1 MYGEQ
6 RAVPRSFTAC
16 PLPLGSMES
25 TSYRSLGCGEVR
37 EDHIGSRIRVAG
49 WVRRVRDLGRFVFV
63 DLRDCSGLVQ
73 LRALEGSPLYET
85 LRNLGREW
93 VVMAEG
99 TVQRRESPNP
109 HLPTGQV
116 EIEVASLTVLNTS
129 ETPPFLIEDETNAQE
144 ELRLRY
150 RYLDLRRPILQRRL
164 LFRAEMVRV
173 IREYLRSKG
182 FVEVETPMLIRS
194 TPEGARDFLV
204 PSRLKPGSFYALPQS
219 PQLLKQ
225 LLMIAGF
232 DRYYQIARC
241 FRDEDY
247 RGDRQA
253 EFTQVDCEMSF
264 VTQEDILQTF
274 EGLVREVFQ
283 KLVGI
288 NIGPLPRYSYA
299 EVMRTYGSDKP
310 DLRYDL
316 RWERVQEWPARDQI
330 PFLAGKALY
339 WLWIEG
345 GKASRRLQDEWQTIA
360 KSHQI
365 TLAVIQKTSQ
375 GIQSSLSKF
384 LSRAEEWEGLP
395 MTGEGLG
402 LLAGLEGEKYA
413 GLGALRN
420 AVIKDLALQP
430 QREWAVLWVL
440 DFPLFERDEESG
452 RLVAAH
458 HPFVHP
464 HPEDLDRMEQEPLS
478 VRGLAYDLVINGYEI
493 MSGSV
498 RCHTASLQR
507 RVFRQLGLSEAE
519 MTEKFGF
526 LLEALSYGA
535 PPHGG
540 CAFGLDRWVML
551 LTGGESLRDVI
562 AFPKT
567 ASGADL
573 MLGAPAPLEADQL
586 QQVLEWIEGRQ
597 RVE

>member
-1 MYGEQ
+1 
-6 RAVPRSFTAC
+6 
-16 PLPLGSMES
+16 MEA
-25 TSYRSLGCGEVR
+25 TSYRSAGCGEVR
-37 EDHIGSRIRVAG
+37 EEHIGSRVRVSG

-63 DLRDCSGLVQ
+63 DLRDRSGIVQ
-73 LRALEGSPLYET
+73 LKALEGSSFYER
-85 LRNLGREW
+85 LKDLGREW
-93 VVMAEG
+93 VVLVEG

-116 EIEVASLTVLNTS
+116 EIEVEALTVLNTS

-150 RYLDLRRPILQRRL
+150 RYLDLRRPILQQRL
-164 LFRAEMVRV
+164 LFRAEMVRL
-173 IREYLRSKG
+173 IREYLRAHG

-225 LLMIAGF
+225 LLMIAGL

-274 EGLVREVFQ
+274 EGLVREVFEKMLGV
-283 KLVGI
+283 KL
-288 NIGPLPRYSYA
+288 GPLPRHAYR
-299 EVMRTYGSDKP
+299 EVMQTYGSDKP
-310 DLRYDL
+310 DLRYSL
-316 RWERVQEWPARDQI
+316 RWERLSDWPAHAQI
-330 PFLAGKALY
+330 PFLAGKTLH
-339 WLWIEG
+339 WLWVDG
-345 GKASRRLQDEWQTIA
+345 AKASRRLQDEWQSIA
-360 KSHQI
+360 KSHQA
-365 TLAVIQKTSQ
+365 TLAVVQKTSA
-375 GIQSSLSKF
+375 GIQSSLNKF
-384 LSRAEEWEGLP
+384 LPRETDWVGLP
-395 MTGEGLG
+395 MGAEGIG
-402 LLAGLEGEKYA
+402 LLVGLEGEKYA
-413 GLGALRN
+413 VLGALRS
-420 AVIKDLALQP
+420 AVIKDLSLRP
-430 QREWAVLWVL
+430 ERDWAVLWVV
-440 DFPLFERDEESG
+440 DFPLFEWDAETE
-452 RLVAAH
+452 RLTAAH

-464 HPEDLDRMEQEPLS
+464 HPEDLPLLETEPLR

-498 RCHTASLQR
+498 RCHTPALQKQ
-507 RVFRQLGLSEAE
+507 VFRQLGLSEAE

-526 LLEALSYGA
+526 LLEALSHGA

-573 MLGAPAPLEADQL
+573 MLGAPAPLDENQL
-586 QQVLEWIEGRQ
+586 KEVLRWIQPQE
-597 RVE
+597 

>member
-1 MYGEQ
+1 
-6 RAVPRSFTAC
+6 
-16 PLPLGSMES
+16 MEP
-25 TSYRSLGCGEVR
+25 TTYRSIPCGHLRPAHVGQR
-37 EDHIGSRIRVAG
+37 LQVAG
-49 WVRRVRDLGRFVFV
+49 WVRRIRDLGRFVFV
-63 DLRDCSGLVQ
+63 DLRDRTGLVQ
-73 LRALEGSPLYET
+73 LTAPETSPLYQT
-85 LRNLGREW
+85 LKNLGREW
-93 VVMAEG
+93 VIAAEG
-99 TVQRRESPNP
+99 IVQLRESPNP
-109 HLPTGQV
+109 NLATGEV
-116 EIEVASLTVLNTS
+116 EILVETLTLLNTS

-150 RYLDLRRPILQRRL
+150 RYLDLRRPILQQRL

-173 IREYLRSKG
+173 IREYLRAHG

-225 LLMIAGF
+225 LLMIAGL

-274 EGLVREVFQ
+274 EGLVREVFEKMLGV
-283 KLVGI
+283 KL
-288 NIGPLPRYSYA
+288 GPLPRHAYR
-299 EVMRTYGSDKP
+299 EVMQAYGSDKP
-310 DLRYDL
+310 DLRYSL
-316 RWERVQEWPARDQI
+316 RWERLSDWPAHAQI
-330 PFLAGKALY
+330 PFLAGKTLH
-339 WLWIEG
+339 WLWVDG
-345 GKASRRLQDEWQTIA
+345 AKASRRLQDEWQSIA
-360 KSHQI
+360 KSHQA
-365 TLAVIQKTSQ
+365 TLAVVQKTSA
-375 GIQSSLSKF
+375 GIQSSLNKF
-384 LSRAEEWEGLP
+384 LPRETDWVGLP
-395 MTGEGLG
+395 MGAEGIG
-402 LLAGLEGEKYA
+402 LLVGLEGEKYA
-413 GLGALRN
+413 VLGALRS
-420 AVIKDLALQP
+420 AVIKDLSLRP
-430 QREWAVLWVL
+430 ERDWAVLWVV
-440 DFPLFERDEESG
+440 DFPLFEWDAETE
-452 RLVAAH
+452 RLTAAH

-464 HPEDLDRMEQEPLS
+464 HPEDLPRLETEPLR

-498 RCHTASLQR
+498 RCHTPALQKQ
-507 RVFRQLGLSEAE
+507 VFRQLGLSEAE

-526 LLEALSYGA
+526 LLEALSHGA

-573 MLGAPAPLEADQL
+573 MLGAPAPLDENQL
-586 QQVLEWIEGRQ
+586 KEVLRWIQPQE
-597 RVE
+597 

>member
-1 MYGEQ
+1 
-6 RAVPRSFTAC
+6 
-16 PLPLGSMES
+16 MEA
-25 TSYRSLGCGEVR
+25 TSYRSAGCGEVR
-37 EDHIGSRIRVAG
+37 EEHIGSRVRVSG

-63 DLRDCSGLVQ
+63 DLRDRSGIVQ
-73 LRALEGSPLYET
+73 LRALEGSSFYER
-85 LRNLGREW
+85 LKDLGREW
-93 VVMAEG
+93 VVLVEG

-116 EIEVASLTVLNTS
+116 EIEVEALTVLNTS

-150 RYLDLRRPILQRRL
+150 RYLDLRRPILQQRL
-164 LFRAEMVRV
+164 LFRAEMVRL
-173 IREYLRSKG
+173 IREYLRAHG

-225 LLMIAGF
+225 LLMIAGL

-274 EGLVREVFQ
+274 EGLVREVFEKMLGV
-283 KLVGI
+283 KL
-288 NIGPLPRYSYA
+288 GPLPRHAYR
-299 EVMRTYGSDKP
+299 EVMQAYGSDKP
-310 DLRYDL
+310 DLRYSL
-316 RWERVQEWPARDQI
+316 RWERLSDWPAHVQI
-330 PFLAGKALY
+330 PFLARKTLH
-339 WLWIEG
+339 WLWVDG
-345 GKASRRLQDEWQTIA
+345 AKASRRLQDEWQSIA
-360 KSHQI
+360 KSHQA
-365 TLAVIQKTSQ
+365 TLAVVQKTSA
-375 GIQSSLSKF
+375 GIQSSLNKF
-384 LSRAEEWEGLP
+384 LPRETDWVGLP
-395 MTGEGLG
+395 MGAEGIG
-402 LLAGLEGEKYA
+402 LLVGLEGEKYA
-413 GLGALRN
+413 VLGALRS
-420 AVIKDLALQP
+420 AVIKDLSLRP
-430 QREWAVLWVL
+430 ERDWAVLWVV
-440 DFPLFERDEESG
+440 DFPLFEWDAETE
-452 RLVAAH
+452 RLTAAH

-464 HPEDLDRMEQEPLS
+464 HPEDLPLLETEPLR

-498 RCHTASLQR
+498 RCHTPALQKQ
-507 RVFRQLGLSEAE
+507 VFWQLGLSEAE

-573 MLGAPAPLEADQL
+573 MLGAPAPLDENQL
-586 QQVLEWIEGRQ
+586 KEVLRWIQPQE
-597 RVE
+597 

>member
-1 MYGEQ
+1 
-6 RAVPRSFTAC
+6 
-16 PLPLGSMES
+16 MEA
-25 TSYRSLGCGEVR
+25 TSYRSAGCGEVR
-37 EDHIGSRIRVAG
+37 EEHIGSRVRVSG

-63 DLRDCSGLVQ
+63 DLRDRSGIVQ
-73 LRALEGSPLYET
+73 LRALEGSSFYER
-85 LRNLGREW
+85 LKDLGREW
-93 VVMAEG
+93 VVLVEG

-116 EIEVASLTVLNTS
+116 EIEVEALTVLNTS

-150 RYLDLRRPILQRRL
+150 RYLDLRRPILQQRL
-164 LFRAEMVRV
+164 LFRAEMVRL
-173 IREYLRSKG
+173 IREYLRAHG

-204 PSRLKPGSFYALPQS
+204 LSRLKPGSFYALPQS

-225 LLMIAGF
+225 LLMIAGL

-274 EGLVREVFQ
+274 EGLVREVFEKMLGV
-283 KLVGI
+283 KL
-288 NIGPLPRYSYA
+288 GPLPRHAYR
-299 EVMRTYGSDKP
+299 EVMQTYGSDKP
-310 DLRYDL
+310 DLRYSL
-316 RWERVQEWPARDQI
+316 RWEGLSDWPAHAQI
-330 PFLAGKALY
+330 PFLAGKTLH
-339 WLWIEG
+339 WLWVDG
-345 GKASRRLQDEWQTIA
+345 AKASRRLQDEWQSIA
-360 KSHQI
+360 KSHQA
-365 TLAVIQKTSQ
+365 TLAVVQKTSA
-375 GIQSSLSKF
+375 GIQSSLNKF
-384 LSRAEEWEGLP
+384 LPRETDWVGLP
-395 MTGEGLG
+395 MGAEGIG
-402 LLAGLEGEKYA
+402 LLVGLEGEKYA
-413 GLGALRN
+413 VLGALRS
-420 AVIKDLALQP
+420 AVIKDLSLRP
-430 QREWAVLWVL
+430 ERDWAVLWVM
-440 DFPLFERDEESG
+440 DFPLFEWDAETE
-452 RLVAAH
+452 RLTAAH

-464 HPEDLDRMEQEPLS
+464 HPEDLPLLETEPLR

-498 RCHTASLQR
+498 RCHTPALQKQ
-507 RVFRQLGLSEAE
+507 VFRQLGLSEAE

-526 LLEALSYGA
+526 LLEALSHGA

-573 MLGAPAPLEADQL
+573 MLGAPAPLDENQL
-586 QQVLEWIEGRQ
+586 KEVLRWIQPQE
-597 RVE
+597 

>member
-1 MYGEQ
+1 
-6 RAVPRSFTAC
+6 
-16 PLPLGSMES
+16 MEP
-25 TSYRSLGCGEVR
+25 TTYRSIPCGHLRPAHVGQR
-37 EDHIGSRIRVAG
+37 LQVAG
-49 WVRRVRDLGRFVFV
+49 WVRRIRDLGRFVFV
-63 DLRDCSGLVQ
+63 DLRDRTGLVQ
-73 LRALEGSPLYET
+73 LTAPETSPLYQT
-85 LRNLGREW
+85 LKNLGREW
-93 VVMAEG
+93 VIAAEG
-99 TVQRRESPNP
+99 IVQLRESPNP
-109 HLPTGQV
+109 NLATGEV
-116 EIEVASLTVLNTS
+116 EILVETLTLLNTS

-150 RYLDLRRPILQRRL
+150 RYLDLRRPILQQRL
-164 LFRAEMVRV
+164 LFRAEMVRL
-173 IREYLRSKG
+173 IREYLRAHG

-225 LLMIAGF
+225 LLMIAGL

-274 EGLVREVFQ
+274 EGLVREVFEKMLGV
-283 KLVGI
+283 KL
-288 NIGPLPRYSYA
+288 GPLPRYAYR
-299 EVMRTYGSDKP
+299 EVMQTYGSDKP
-310 DLRYDL
+310 DLRYSL
-316 RWERVQEWPARDQI
+316 RWERLSDWPAHAQI
-330 PFLAGKALY
+330 PFLAGKTLH
-339 WLWIEG
+339 WLWVDG
-345 GKASRRLQDEWQTIA
+345 AKASRRLQDEWQSIA
-360 KSHQI
+360 KSHQA
-365 TLAVIQKTSQ
+365 TLAVVQKTSA
-375 GIQSSLSKF
+375 GIQSSLNKF
-384 LSRAEEWEGLP
+384 LPRETDWVGLP
-395 MTGEGLG
+395 MGADGIG
-402 LLAGLEGEKYA
+402 LLVGLEGEKYA
-413 GLGALRN
+413 VLGALRS
-420 AVIKDLALQP
+420 AVIKDLSLRP
-430 QREWAVLWVL
+430 ERDWAVLWVV
-440 DFPLFERDEESG
+440 DFPLFEWDAETE
-452 RLVAAH
+452 RLTAAH

-464 HPEDLDRMEQEPLS
+464 HPEDLPLLETEPLR

-498 RCHTASLQR
+498 RCHTPALQKQ
-507 RVFRQLGLSEAE
+507 VFRLLGLSEAE

-526 LLEALSYGA
+526 LLEALSHGA

-573 MLGAPAPLEADQL
+573 MLGAPAPLDENQL
-586 QQVLEWIEGRQ
+586 KEVLRWIQPQE
-597 RVE
+597 

>member
-1 MYGEQ
+1 
-6 RAVPRSFTAC
+6 
-16 PLPLGSMES
+16 
-25 TSYRSLGCGEVR
+25 
-37 EDHIGSRIRVAG
+37 
-49 WVRRVRDLGRFVFV
+49 
-63 DLRDCSGLVQ
+63 
-73 LRALEGSPLYET
+73 
-85 LRNLGREW
+85 
-93 VVMAEG
+93 
-99 TVQRRESPNP
+99 
-109 HLPTGQV
+109 V
-116 EIEVASLTVLNTS
+116 EIEVEALTVLNTS

-150 RYLDLRRPILQRRL
+150 RYLDLRRPILQQRL
-164 LFRAEMVRV
+164 LFRAEMVRL
-173 IREYLRSKG
+173 IREYLRAHG

-225 LLMIAGF
+225 LLMIAGL

-274 EGLVREVFQ
+274 EGLVREVFEKMLGV
-283 KLVGI
+283 KL
-288 NIGPLPRYSYA
+288 GPLPRHAYR
-299 EVMRTYGSDKP
+299 EVMQAYGSDKP
-310 DLRYDL
+310 DLRYSL
-316 RWERVQEWPARDQI
+316 RWERLSDWPAHAQI
-330 PFLAGKALY
+330 PFLAGKTLH
-339 WLWIEG
+339 WLWVDG
-345 GKASRRLQDEWQTIA
+345 AKASRRLQDEWQSIA
-360 KSHQI
+360 KSHQA
-365 TLAVIQKTSQ
+365 TLAVVQKTSA
-375 GIQSSLSKF
+375 GIQSSLNKF
-384 LSRAEEWEGLP
+384 LPRETDWVGLP
-395 MTGEGLG
+395 MGAEGIG
-402 LLAGLEGEKYA
+402 LLVGLEGEKYA
-413 GLGALRN
+413 VLGALRS
-420 AVIKDLALQP
+420 AVIKDLSLRP
-430 QREWAVLWVL
+430 ERDWAVLWVV
-440 DFPLFERDEESG
+440 DFPLFEWDAETE
-452 RLVAAH
+452 RLTAAH

-464 HPEDLDRMEQEPLS
+464 HPEDLPLLETEPLR

-498 RCHTASLQR
+498 RCHTPALQKQ
-507 RVFRQLGLSEAE
+507 VFRQLGLSEAE

-526 LLEALSYGA
+526 LLEALSHGA

-573 MLGAPAPLEADQL
+573 MLDAPAPLDENQL
-586 QQVLEWIEGRQ
+586 KEVLRWIQPQE
-597 RVE
+597 

>member
-1 MYGEQ
+1 
-6 RAVPRSFTAC
+6 
-16 PLPLGSMES
+16 MEA
-25 TSYRSLGCGEVR
+25 TSYRSVGCGEVR
-37 EDHIGSRIRVAG
+37 EEHIGSRVRVSG

-63 DLRDCSGLVQ
+63 DLRDRSGIVQ
-73 LRALEGSPLYET
+73 LRALESSPFYER
-85 LRNLGREW
+85 LRDLGREW
-93 VVMAEG
+93 VILVEG

-116 EIEVASLTVLNTS
+116 EIEVEALTVLNTS

-150 RYLDLRRPILQRRL
+150 RYLDLRRPVLQRRL
-164 LFRAEMVRV
+164 LFRAEMVRT
-173 IREYLRSKG
+173 IREYLRGRG

-225 LLMIAGF
+225 LLMIAGL

-274 EGLVREVFQ
+274 EGLVREVFAQ
-283 KLVGI
+283 MVGVEL
-288 NIGPLPRYSYA
+288 GPLPRYSYW
-299 EVMRTYGSDKP
+299 EVMRAYGSDKP
-310 DLRYDL
+310 DMRYSL
-316 RWERVQEWPARDQI
+316 RWEPIENWPAQAQI
-330 PFLAGKALY
+330 PFLADKKLF

-345 GKASRRLQDEWQTIA
+345 AKASRRLQEEWQAIA
-360 KSHQI
+360 KAHQVG
-365 TLAVIQKTSQ
+365 LAVVQKTPQ
-375 GIQSSLSKF
+375 GIQSSLNRF
-384 LSRAEEWEGLP
+384 LPHAEMWAGLP

-402 LLAGLEGEKYA
+402 LLIGLQSEKY
-413 GLGALRN
+413 GVLGALRS
-420 AVIKDLALQP
+420 AVIKDLELRP
-430 QREWAVLWVL
+430 EREWAVLWVV
-440 DFPLFERDEESG
+440 DFPLFEWDEEAG

-464 HPEDLDRMEQEPLS
+464 HPEDLDLLEREPLK

-498 RCHTASLQR
+498 RCHTAALQR
-507 RVFRQLGLSEAE
+507 RIFRQLGLSEAE
-519 MTEKFGF
+519 MEEKFGF

-551 LTGGESLRDVI
+551 LTGAENLREVM

-573 MLGAPAPLEADQL
+573 MLGAPAPLEEKQL
-586 QQVLEWIEGRQ
+586 QEVLRWIQGGNGGF
-597 RVE
+597 

>member
-1 MYGEQ
+1 
-6 RAVPRSFTAC
+6 
-16 PLPLGSMES
+16 MEA
-25 TSYRSLGCGEVR
+25 TSYRSAGCGEVR
-37 EDHIGSRIRVAG
+37 EEHIGSRVRVSG

-63 DLRDCSGLVQ
+63 DLRDRSGIVQ
-73 LRALEGSPLYET
+73 LRALEGSSFYER
-85 LRNLGREW
+85 LKDLGREW
-93 VVMAEG
+93 VVLVEG

-116 EIEVASLTVLNTS
+116 EIEVEALTVLNTS

-150 RYLDLRRPILQRRL
+150 RYLDLRRPILQQRL
-164 LFRAEMVRV
+164 LFRAEMVRL
-173 IREYLRSKG
+173 IREYLRAHG

-225 LLMIAGF
+225 LLMIAGL

-274 EGLVREVFQ
+274 EGLVREVFEKMLGV
-283 KLVGI
+283 KL
-288 NIGPLPRYSYA
+288 GPLPRHAYR
-299 EVMRTYGSDKP
+299 EVMQAYGSDKP
-310 DLRYDL
+310 DLRYSL
-316 RWERVQEWPARDQI
+316 RWERLSDWPAHAQI
-330 PFLAGKALY
+330 PFLDGKTLH
-339 WLWIEG
+339 WLWVDG
-345 GKASRRLQDEWQTIA
+345 AKASRRLQDEWQSIA
-360 KSHQI
+360 KSHQA
-365 TLAVIQKTSQ
+365 TLAVVQKTSA
-375 GIQSSLSKF
+375 GIQSSLNKF
-384 LSRAEEWEGLP
+384 LPRETDWIGLP
-395 MTGEGLG
+395 MGAEGIG
-402 LLAGLEGEKYA
+402 LLVGLEGEKYA
-413 GLGALRN
+413 VLGALRS
-420 AVIKDLALQP
+420 AMIKDLSLRP
-430 QREWAVLWVL
+430 ERDWAVLWVV
-440 DFPLFERDEESG
+440 DFPLFEWDAETE
-452 RLVAAH
+452 RLTAAH

-464 HPEDLDRMEQEPLS
+464 HPEDLPLLETEPLR

-498 RCHTASLQR
+498 RCHTPALQKQ
-507 RVFRQLGLSEAE
+507 VFRQLGLSEAE

-526 LLEALSYGA
+526 LLEALSHGA

-573 MLGAPAPLEADQL
+573 MLGAPAPLDENQL
-586 QQVLEWIEGRQ
+586 KEVLRWIQPQE
-597 RVE
+597 

>member
-1 MYGEQ
+1 
-6 RAVPRSFTAC
+6 
-16 PLPLGSMES
+16 MEA
-25 TSYRSLGCGEVR
+25 TSYRSVGCGEVR
-37 EDHIGSRIRVAG
+37 EEHIGSRVRVSG

-63 DLRDCSGLVQ
+63 DLRDRSGIVQ
-73 LRALEGSPLYET
+73 LRALEGSSFYER
-85 LRNLGREW
+85 LKDLGREW
-93 VVMAEG
+93 VVLVEG

-116 EIEVASLTVLNTS
+116 EIEVEALTVLNTS

-150 RYLDLRRPILQRRL
+150 RYLDLRRPILQQRL
-164 LFRAEMVRV
+164 LFRAEMVRR
-173 IREYLRSKG
+173 IREYLRAHG

-204 PSRLKPGSFYALPQS
+204 LSRLKPGSFYALPQS

-225 LLMIAGF
+225 LLMIAGL

-274 EGLVREVFQ
+274 EGLVREVFERMLGV
-283 KLVGI
+283 KL
-288 NIGPLPRYSYA
+288 GPLPRHAYR
-299 EVMRTYGSDKP
+299 EVMQTYGSDKP
-310 DLRYDL
+310 DLRYSL
-316 RWERVQEWPARDQI
+316 RWEGLSDWPAHAQI
-330 PFLAGKALY
+330 PFLAGKTLH
-339 WLWIEG
+339 WLWVDG
-345 GKASRRLQDEWQTIA
+345 AKASRRLQDEWQSIA
-360 KSHQI
+360 KSHQA
-365 TLAVIQKTSQ
+365 TLAVVQKTSA
-375 GIQSSLSKF
+375 GIQSSLNKF
-384 LSRAEEWEGLP
+384 LPRETDWVGLP
-395 MTGEGLG
+395 MGAEGIG
-402 LLAGLEGEKYA
+402 LLVGLEGEKYA
-413 GLGALRN
+413 VLGALRS
-420 AVIKDLALQP
+420 AVIKDLSL
-430 QREWAVLWVL
+430 RLERDWAVLWVV
-440 DFPLFERDEESG
+440 DFPLFEWDAETN
-452 RLVAAH
+452 RLTAAH

-464 HPEDLDRMEQEPLS
+464 HPEDLPLLETEPLR

-498 RCHTASLQR
+498 RCHTPALQKQ
-507 RVFRQLGLSEAE
+507 VFRQLGLSEAE

-526 LLEALSYGA
+526 LLEALSHGA

-573 MLGAPAPLEADQL
+573 MLGAPAPLEENQL
-586 QQVLEWIEGRQ
+586 KEVLRWIQPQE
-597 RVE
+597 

>member
-1 MYGEQ
+1 
-6 RAVPRSFTAC
+6 
-16 PLPLGSMES
+16 MEA
-25 TSYRSLGCGEVR
+25 TSYRSVGCGEVR
-37 EDHIGSRIRVAG
+37 EEHIGSRVRVSG

-63 DLRDCSGLVQ
+63 DLRDRSGIVQ
-73 LRALEGSPLYET
+73 LRALEGSSFYER
-85 LRNLGREW
+85 LKDLGREW
-93 VVMAEG
+93 VVLVEG

-116 EIEVASLTVLNTS
+116 EIEVEALTVLNTS

-150 RYLDLRRPILQRRL
+150 RYLDLRRPILQQRL
-164 LFRAEMVRV
+164 LFRAEMVRL
-173 IREYLRSKG
+173 IREYLRVHG

-225 LLMIAGF
+225 LLMIAGL

-274 EGLVREVFQ
+274 EGLVREVFEKMLGV
-283 KLVGI
+283 KL
-288 NIGPLPRYSYA
+288 GPLPRHAYR
-299 EVMRTYGSDKP
+299 EVMQAYGSDKP
-310 DLRYDL
+310 DLRYSL
-316 RWERVQEWPARDQI
+316 RWEHLSDWPAHAQI
-330 PFLAGKALY
+330 PFLAGKTLH
-339 WLWIEG
+339 WLWVDG
-345 GKASRRLQDEWQTIA
+345 AKASRRLQDEWQSIA
-360 KSHQI
+360 KSHQA
-365 TLAVIQKTSQ
+365 TLAVVQKTSA
-375 GIQSSLSKF
+375 GIQSSLNKF
-384 LSRAEEWEGLP
+384 LPRETDWVGLP
-395 MTGEGLG
+395 MGAEGIG
-402 LLAGLEGEKYA
+402 LLVGLKGEKYA
-413 GLGALRN
+413 VLGALRS
-420 AVIKDLALQP
+420 AVIKDLSLRPEQD
-430 QREWAVLWVL
+430 WAVLWVV
-440 DFPLFERDEESG
+440 DFPLFEWDAETE
-452 RLVAAH
+452 RLTAAH

-464 HPEDLDRMEQEPLS
+464 HPEDLPRLETEPLR

-498 RCHTASLQR
+498 RCHTPALQKQ
-507 RVFRQLGLSEAE
+507 VFRQLGLSEAE

-526 LLEALSYGA
+526 LLEALSHGA

-573 MLGAPAPLEADQL
+573 MLGAPAPLDENQL
-586 QQVLEWIEGRQ
+586 KEVLRWIQPQE
-597 RVE
+597 

>member
-1 MYGEQ
+1 
-6 RAVPRSFTAC
+6 
-16 PLPLGSMES
+16 MEP
-25 TSYRSLGCGEVR
+25 TTYRSIPCGHLRPAHVGQR
-37 EDHIGSRIRVAG
+37 LQVAG
-49 WVRRVRDLGRFVFV
+49 WVRRIRDLGRFVFV
-63 DLRDCSGLVQ
+63 DLRDRTGLVQ
-73 LRALEGSPLYET
+73 LTAPETSPLYQT
-85 LRNLGREW
+85 LKNLGREW
-93 VVMAEG
+93 VIAAEG
-99 TVQRRESPNP
+99 IVQLRESPNP
-109 HLPTGQV
+109 NLATGEV
-116 EIEVASLTVLNTS
+116 EILVETLTLLNTS

-150 RYLDLRRPILQRRL
+150 RYLDLRRPILQQRL
-164 LFRAEMVRV
+164 LFRAEMVRL
-173 IREYLRSKG
+173 IREYLRAHG

-225 LLMIAGF
+225 LLMIAGL

-274 EGLVREVFQ
+274 EGLVREVFEKMLGV
-283 KLVGI
+283 KL
-288 NIGPLPRYSYA
+288 GPLPRYAYR
-299 EVMRTYGSDKP
+299 EVMQTYGSDKP
-310 DLRYDL
+310 DLRYSL
-316 RWERVQEWPARDQI
+316 RWERLSDWPAHAQV
-330 PFLAGKALY
+330 PFLAGKTLH
-339 WLWIEG
+339 WLWVDG
-345 GKASRRLQDEWQTIA
+345 AKASRRLQDEWQSIA
-360 KSHQI
+360 KSHQA
-365 TLAVIQKTSQ
+365 TLAVVQKTSA
-375 GIQSSLSKF
+375 GIQSSLNKF
-384 LSRAEEWEGLP
+384 LPRETDWVGLP
-395 MTGEGLG
+395 MGADGIG
-402 LLAGLEGEKYA
+402 LLVGLEGEKYA
-413 GLGALRN
+413 VLGALRS
-420 AVIKDLALQP
+420 AVIKDLSLRP
-430 QREWAVLWVL
+430 ERDWAVLWVV
-440 DFPLFERDEESG
+440 DFPLFEWDAETE
-452 RLVAAH
+452 RLTAAH

-464 HPEDLDRMEQEPLS
+464 HPEDLPLLETEPLR

-498 RCHTASLQR
+498 RCHTPALQKQ
-507 RVFRQLGLSEAE
+507 VFRQLGLSEAE

-526 LLEALSYGA
+526 LLEALSHGA

-573 MLGAPAPLEADQL
+573 MLGAPAPLDENQL
-586 QQVLEWIEGRQ
+586 KEVLRWIQPQE
-597 RVE
+597 

>member
-1 MYGEQ
+1 
-6 RAVPRSFTAC
+6 
-16 PLPLGSMES
+16 MEA
-25 TSYRSLGCGEVR
+25 TSYRSVGCGEVR
-37 EDHIGSRIRVAG
+37 EEHIGSRVRVSG

-63 DLRDCSGLVQ
+63 DLRDRSGIVQ
-73 LRALEGSPLYET
+73 LRALEGSSFYER
-85 LRNLGREW
+85 LKDLGREW
-93 VVMAEG
+93 VVLVEG

-116 EIEVASLTVLNTS
+116 EIEVEALTVLNTS

-150 RYLDLRRPILQRRL
+150 RYLDLRRPILQQRL
-164 LFRAEMVRV
+164 LFRAEMVRL
-173 IREYLRSKG
+173 IREYLRAHG

-225 LLMIAGF
+225 LLMIAGL

-274 EGLVREVFQ
+274 EGLVREVFERMLGV
-283 KLVGI
+283 KL
-288 NIGPLPRYSYA
+288 GPLPRHAYR
-299 EVMRTYGSDKP
+299 EVMQTYGSDKP
-310 DLRYDL
+310 DLRYSL
-316 RWERVQEWPARDQI
+316 RWEGLSDWPAHAQI
-330 PFLAGKALY
+330 PFLAGKTLH
-339 WLWIEG
+339 WLWVDG
-345 GKASRRLQDEWQTIA
+345 AKASRRLQDEWQSIA
-360 KSHQI
+360 KSHQA
-365 TLAVIQKTSQ
+365 TLAVVQKTSA
-375 GIQSSLSKF
+375 GIQSSLNKF
-384 LSRAEEWEGLP
+384 LPRETDWVGLP
-395 MTGEGLG
+395 MGAEGIG
-402 LLAGLEGEKYA
+402 LLVGLEGEKYA
-413 GLGALRN
+413 VLGALRS
-420 AVIKDLALQP
+420 AVIKDLSLRP
-430 QREWAVLWVL
+430 ERDWAVLWVM
-440 DFPLFERDEESG
+440 DFPLFEWDAETE
-452 RLVAAH
+452 RLTAAH

-464 HPEDLDRMEQEPLS
+464 HPEDLPLLETEPLR

-498 RCHTASLQR
+498 RCHTPALQKQ
-507 RVFRQLGLSEAE
+507 VFRQLGLSEAE

-526 LLEALSYGA
+526 LLEALSHGA

-573 MLGAPAPLEADQL
+573 MLGAPAPLDENQL
-586 QQVLEWIEGRQ
+586 KEVLRWIQPQE
-597 RVE
+597 